1 MNNSSRIDFPI
12 FTDRPNLVYL
22 DSAATALKPQIVIDA
37 ITDYYTNYSANIHRG
52 IYPLSENATDRYEN
66 ARRLVARLINASP
79 ANIIFNS
86 GTTAGINQVANSYLD
101 KLSNDDEIVVSRAEH
116 HANLLPWQNLAEKT
130 GAKIVIIDAEDLQA
144 ERIKKHLSHNTKIVA
159 LAHISNVLGT
169 INDIASIIKT
179 IRQND
184 GETIVVVDG
193 AQAVPHIEVDLSKL
207 DVDYYAFSGHKM
219 YGPTGIGAL
228 YVKQSRFAELR
239 PLILG
244 GGAISTVSESEY
256 CLLVGPQG
264 HEAGTPPIAD
274 AIGMGAAAEFL
285 LNNRPNSEDL
295 SDELYEKLNE
305 LDFVSVLGG
314 ADNRAPRASF
324 TVKNV
329 HAHDVAQF
337 LSDNNICV
345 RAGHHC
351 TMPLHNKL
359 NISATTRAS
368 LGLYNSS
375 EDIDYLVS
383 KLIECY
389 ETLGKL

>member
-264 HEAGTPPIAD
+264 HEAGTPPIAE
-274 AIGMGAAAEFL
+274 AIGMGAAAEYL
-285 LNNRPNSEDL
+285 LENRQNSEDL
-295 SDELYEKLNE
+295 SDELHEKLNK
-305 LDFVSVLGG
+305 LDFVTVLGG
-314 ADNRAPRASF
+314 ADNRAPLASF
-324 TVKNV
+324 TVENV

-337 LSDNNICV
+337 LADNNICV

>member
-1 MNNSSRIDFPI
+1 MR
-12 FTDRPNLVYL
+12 
-22 DSAATALKPQIVIDA
+22 
-37 ITDYYTNYSANIHRG
+37 
-52 IYPLSENATDRYEN
+52 
-66 ARRLVARLINASP
+66 
-79 ANIIFNS
+79 
-86 GTTAGINQVANSYLD
+86 
-101 KLSNDDEIVVSRAEH
+101 
-116 HANLLPWQNLAEKT
+116 
-130 GAKIVIIDAEDLQA
+130 
-144 ERIKKHLSHNTKIVA
+144 
-159 LAHISNVLGT
+159 
-169 INDIASIIKT
+169 
-179 IRQND
+179 
-184 GETIVVVDG
+184 
-193 AQAVPHIEVDLSKL
+193 
-207 DVDYYAFSGHKM
+207 
-219 YGPTGIGAL
+219 
-228 YVKQSRFAELR
+228 
-239 PLILG
+239 
-244 GGAISTVSESEY
+244 
-256 CLLVGPQG
+256 
-264 HEAGTPPIAD
+264 PIAD

-314 ADNRAPRASF
+314 ADNRAPLASF

>member
-1 MNNSSRIDFPI
+1 MNISKNFDFPI
-12 FTDRPNLVYL
+12 LKNQADLVYL

-52 IYPLSENATDRYEN
+52 IYPLSEKATNRYEN
-66 ARRLVARLINASP
+66 ARRLVARLVNASP

-130 GAKIVIIDAEDLQA
+130 GAKLVIIDAEDLQA
-144 ERIKKHLSHNTKIVA
+144 ERINKHLTSNTKIVA

-264 HEAGTPPIAD
+264 HEAGTPPIAE
-274 AIGMGAAAEFL
+274 AIGMGAAAEYL
-285 LNNRPNSEDL
+285 LLENRQNSEDL
-295 SDELYEKLNE
+295 SDELHEKLNE
-305 LDFVSVLGG
+305 LDFVTVLGG
-314 ADNRAPRASF
+314 ADNRAPLASF
-324 TVKNV
+324 TVENV

-337 LSDNNICV
+337 LADNNICV
-345 RAGHHC
+345 RCRTSLHHA
-351 TMPLHNKL
+351 
-359 NISATTRAS
+359 AT
-368 LGLYNSS
+368 
-375 EDIDYLVS
+375 
-383 KLIECY
+383 
-389 ETLGKL
+389 

>member
-1 MNNSSRIDFPI
+1 MPNSYKNEFPI
-12 FTDRPNLVYL
+12 FTDQPSLVYL

-52 IYPLSENATDRYEN
+52 IYPLSERATDAYEN
-66 ARRLVARLINASP
+66 ARAQVARLVNTSP
-79 ANIIFNS
+79 NNIIFNS

-101 KLSNDDEIVVSRAEH
+101 KLSSCDEIVVSRAEH

-130 GAKIVIIDAEDLQA
+130 GAKLVIIDAEDLQA
-144 ERIKKHLSHNTKIVA
+144 ERINKHLTSNTKIVA

-169 INDIASIIKT
+169 INDIASIT
-179 IRQND
+179 ESIRQNNS
-184 GETIVVVDG
+184 ETVVVVDG

-228 YVKQSRFAELR
+228 YVKQSRFAELK

-244 GGAISTVSESEY
+244 GGAISTVSDSEY
-256 CLLVGPQG
+256 CLLDGPQG
-264 HEAGTPPIAD
+264 HEAGTPPIAE
-274 AIGMGAAAEFL
+274 AIGMGVVAEYL
-285 LNNRPNSEDL
+285 LENRQNSEDL
-295 SDELYEKLNE
+295 SDELYQKLNK
-305 LDFVSVLGG
+305 LKFVNVLGG
-314 ADNRAPRASF
+314 ADNRAPLSSF
-324 TVKNV
+324 TVENV

-337 LSDNNICV
+337 LADNNICV

-389 ETLGKL
+389 EMLGKL